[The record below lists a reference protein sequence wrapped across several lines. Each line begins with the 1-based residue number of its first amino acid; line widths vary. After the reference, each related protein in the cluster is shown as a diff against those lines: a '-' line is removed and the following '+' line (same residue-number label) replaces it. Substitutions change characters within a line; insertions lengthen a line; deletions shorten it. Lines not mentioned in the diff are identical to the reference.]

1 MADNIEPMCCEVVC
15 SLDGGET
22 EFLCVCACGMTV
34 DNGISFLFDGVP
46 VKGHRSALF
55 FVDLLFYVGWDS
67 RYSEEAPLSVLF
79 VVEWNLIWAIS
90 LVAEKQLFRVLSSNV
105 VLSVCACES
114 CFW

>member
-1 MADNIEPMCCEVVC
+1 MKVNH
-15 SLDGGET
+15 
-22 EFLCVCACGMTV
+22 F
-34 DNGISFLFDGVP
+34 
-46 VKGHRSALF
+46 ALF
-55 FVDLLFYVGWDS
+55 FVDLLCYAGRDS